1 MWAGKLGG
9 HVVGQVGLGR
19 QGSPGAG
26 GVGGEAR
33 GDM

>member
-1 MWAGKLGG
+1 MWAWKLGG

-19 QGSPGAG
+19 QGSPG